1 MPDRIEALVRSTGR
15 RGGGTLVV
23 GLSAGGERTIVRW
36 SPRARALPEPPVFE
50 IGSLTKPLT
59 GALLADMHLRGEL
72 RLDDPLA
79 AHLPDAAAWPVG
91 EVTLAQLATH
101 RSGLPNTPRRMLP
114 RELAVLAGIRGRDP
128 WESVGE
134 DDYRALVAGARRRSL
149 GRRGLRYSSMGFG
162 LLGGALACRAG
173 RPYGELLRER
183 LLEPLAM
190 QATTVH
196 GATSLP
202 GRSRRGRRRPPMH
215 DRMPAAGGV
224 RSTVPDLLRWLEACL
239 RPPDDPPGPALALA
253 RRPHASI
260 ARRIEL
266 GLGWIV
272 QSPRRRPTTVWH
284 NGLTYGFRSFG
295 AFVPDAGGAVVA
307 LASTTRPLE
316 RLGFGLID
324 VLLEQ
329 S

>member
-1 MPDRIEALVRSTGR
+1 MSPVPDRIEALVRSTGR

-23 GLSAGGERTIVRW
+23 GLSAGGERTVVRW
-36 SPRARALPEPPVFE
+36 SPRTRALPEPPVFE

-149 GRRGLRYSSMGFG
+149 GRRGFRYSSMGFG

-190 QATTVH
+190 QAGDGRRSSGTTASPTAFAASVRSFPMP
-196 GATSLP
+196 AAPSSPSPAPP
-202 GRSRRGRRRPPMH
+202 GRSSG
-215 DRMPAAGGV
+215 
-224 RSTVPDLLRWLEACL
+224 S
-239 RPPDDPPGPALALA
+239 ALG
-253 RRPHASI
+253 S
-260 ARRIEL
+260 
-266 GLGWIV
+266 
-272 QSPRRRPTTVWH
+272 
-284 NGLTYGFRSFG
+284 
-295 AFVPDAGGAVVA
+295 
-307 LASTTRPLE
+307 
-316 RLGFGLID
+316 
-324 VLLEQ
+324 
-329 S
+329 